1 MKNFL
6 KNQKDISFFIK
17 SFFVSLF
24 IFSWLFILSFMT
36 TTLVVEDSS
45 SSKHNN
51 QNQMLSE
58 EQTYTVYKNTDPIIK
73 KLELFLA
80 QNQSR
85 LTPQEI
91 QKIENLR
98 SQRITELMAKK
109 YLDVIEQKP

>member
-1 MKNFL
+1 
-6 KNQKDISFFIK
+6 
-17 SFFVSLF
+17 
-24 IFSWLFILSFMT
+24 MT

-91 QKIENLR
+91 QKIETLR

-109 YLDVIEQKP
+109 YLDVIEQQP

>member
-24 IFSWLFILSFMT
+24 IFSWLFMLSFMT
-36 TTLVVEDSS
+36 TSLVVEDSS
-45 SSKHNN
+45 SSKSNN
-51 QNQMLSE
+51 QNQMISE
-58 EQTYTVYKNTDPIIK
+58 EQTYTVYKNSDPIIK